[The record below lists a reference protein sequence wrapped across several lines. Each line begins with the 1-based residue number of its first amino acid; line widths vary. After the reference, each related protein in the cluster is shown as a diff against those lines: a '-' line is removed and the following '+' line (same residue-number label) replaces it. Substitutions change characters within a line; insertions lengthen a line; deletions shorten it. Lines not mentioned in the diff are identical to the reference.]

1 MRKKGHGYHFRGQ
14 QKSVFL
20 LKYNGDGSDI
30 KVDNIELCD
39 YQWVDLEELK
49 KIIHPIR
56 RQSLEILLNEY
67 GEKIKTI

>member
-1 MRKKGHGYHFRGQ
+1 MSKKGKGYHFRGQ

-39 YQWVDLEELK
+39 YRWVGLEELK
-49 KIIHPIR
+49 KIIHPVR
-56 RQSLEILLNEY
+56 RQSLEILLAKVNNFRA
-67 GEKIKTI
+67 